1 MSIDHFQ
8 DVTALI
14 DNANT
19 LADVAQKNPE
29 ILFFS
34 EAKCTGSD
42 IRVFESY
49 LDRDDNK
56 KRFLGFDGNGNPKSP
71 TKVDRAQAEAHFLVV
86 KNVCYPED

>member
-8 DVTALI
+8 DATALI

-56 KRFLGFDGNGNPKSP
+56 KRFLGFDANGNSKSP
-71 TKVDRAQAEAHFLVV
+71 TQVDRNELEAHFSVV
-86 KNVCYPED
+86 